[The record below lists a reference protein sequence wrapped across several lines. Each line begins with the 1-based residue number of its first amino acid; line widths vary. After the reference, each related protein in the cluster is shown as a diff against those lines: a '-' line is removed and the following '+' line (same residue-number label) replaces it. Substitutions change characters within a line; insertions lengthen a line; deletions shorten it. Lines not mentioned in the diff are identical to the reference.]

1 MKRHLLLIVALTGL
15 CITSYGAGRHTE
27 LPDTLDGTMIT
38 YDFRAVEPPLIPDSL
53 TPVHIDY
60 VARHGARFLT
70 SEGKVESCEK
80 LLKKA
85 QERAAL
91 TRKGNDFLRLLSE
104 VRSHTDG
111 RWGLLSP
118 IGIDEEW
125 RLGTEMAEA
134 YAEAFRHPD
143 AQVVSV
149 ASYVPRVVQT
159 MDCFTTAIAY
169 RYPGIDTRAAS
180 GRRYD
185 RLTRFFVTDSLYNAW
200 RHEGE
205 WTKVYDRYAAT
216 HIPTAPA
223 QRLVGDHSG
232 LSDRDL
238 RKLTYDM
245 YMVLQGM
252 RAASLPAPTT
262 EWMSEDEYRACWEVT
277 NLEKYFQYW
286 ISPLSDLPA
295 RGASD
300 LLRHIFSN
308 SVALASGNLP
318 PGLTGVFGHA
328 ETLIPFFSLLGIT
341 NPPAG
346 NTSALA
352 SATESTDY
360 STLSDRWSDV
370 RLTPLGAN
378 LAIIYFRSSTG
389 RLYAGMRLNGR
400 NISPVADPAQLIVP
414 LATLQAYWLSR
425 LAAVNP

>member
-1 MKRHLLLIVALTGL
+1 I
-15 CITSYGAGRHTE
+15 
-27 LPDTLDGTMIT
+27 
-38 YDFRAVEPPLIPDSL
+38 
-53 TPVHIDY
+53 
-60 VARHGARFLT
+60 
-70 SEGKVESCEK
+70 
-80 LLKKA
+80 
-85 QERAAL
+85 
-91 TRKGNDFLRLLSE
+91 
-104 VRSHTDG
+104 
-111 RWGLLSP
+111 
-118 IGIDEEW
+118 
-125 RLGTEMAEA
+125 
-134 YAEAFRHPD
+134 
-143 AQVVSV
+143 
-149 ASYVPRVVQT
+149 
-159 MDCFTTAIAY
+159 
-169 RYPGIDTRAAS
+169 
-180 GRRYD
+180 
-185 RLTRFFVTDSLYNAW
+185 
-200 RHEGE
+200 
-205 WTKVYDRYAAT
+205 YDRYVAT

-223 QRLVGDHSG
+223 LRLVGEHSG
-232 LSDRDL
+232 LSDKDL

-245 YMVLQGM
+245 YKVLQGM

-308 SVALASGNLP
+308 SVALASGTLP

-346 NTSALA
+346 NTMPLA
-352 SATESTDY
+352 NATESTDY
-360 STLSDRWSDV
+360 ASLSDRWSDV

-400 NISPVADPAQLIVP
+400 NISPVADQAQLIVP

-425 LAAVNP
+425 LTAVNH